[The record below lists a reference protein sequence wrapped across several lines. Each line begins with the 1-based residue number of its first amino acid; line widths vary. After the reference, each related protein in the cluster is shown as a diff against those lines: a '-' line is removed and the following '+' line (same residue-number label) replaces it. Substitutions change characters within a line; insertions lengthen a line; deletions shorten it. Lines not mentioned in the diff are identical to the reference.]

1 MIGPELTGIA
11 KDIKTRL
18 STIRGQVNGII
29 KMIDQGKDPESIL
42 VQFKSLDKGL
52 QKARHLLLDE
62 VFRKS
67 LAIKIV
73 ETVDACPGD
82 CGKEE
87 KIARILKEFPD
98 FSLDDLSGKLK
109 EIADLEEYLQKLKD

>member
-1 MIGPELTGIA
+1 MIPLELT

-18 STIRGQVNGII
+18 STIKGQVDGII
-29 KMIDQGKDPESIL
+29 KMIDQGRDPESVLI
-42 VQFKSLDKGL
+42 QFKSLDKGL
-52 QKARHLLLDE
+52 QKARHLLLDD

-87 KIARILKEFPD
+87 KIEHILKEFPD
-98 FSLDDLSGKLK
+98 LSLDDLTSKMK
-109 EIADLEEYLQKLKD
+109 EIADLKDYLKNRPQ

>member
-1 MIGPELTGIA
+1 MIPADLT

-18 STIRGQVNGII
+18 STIRGQVEGII
-29 KMIDQGKDPESIL
+29 KMIDLGKDPESVLI
-42 VQFKSLDKGL
+42 QFKSLDKGL

-73 ETVDACPGD
+73 QTVDACPGN
-82 CGKEE
+82 CSKEE
-87 KIARILKEFPD
+87 NIERILKEFPD
-98 FSLDDLSGKLK
+98 FSLDDLSSKLK
-109 EIADLEEYLQKLKD
+109 EIAELETHLKELKS

>member
-1 MIGPELTGIA
+1 MIAEDLT

-18 STIRGQVNGII
+18 STIRGQVEGII

-42 VQFKSLDKGL
+42 IQFKSLDKGL

-73 ETVDACPGD
+73 ETVDACPGN

-87 KIARILKEFPD
+87 KIERILKEFPD
-98 FSLDDLSGKLK
+98 FSLDELSTKMK
-109 EIADLEEYLQKLKD
+109 EIADLEEYLKNRQR

>member
-1 MIGPELTGIA
+1 MIPAELT

-18 STIRGQVNGII
+18 STIKGQTEGII
-29 KMIDQGKDPESIL
+29 KMTDQGKDPESIL

-67 LAIKIV
+67 LALKIV
-73 ETVDACPGD
+73 QTVEACPGN

-87 KIARILKEFPD
+87 KIERILKEFPD
-98 FSLDDLSGKLK
+98 LSLDDVATKMK
-109 EIADLEEYLQKLKD
+109 EISELEDFVKKTKE

>member
-1 MIGPELTGIA
+1 MIVEDLT

-18 STIRGQVNGII
+18 STIKGQVEGIS

-73 ETVDACPGD
+73 ETVDACPGN

-87 KIARILKEFPD
+87 KIEHLLKEFPD
-98 FSLDDLSGKLK
+98 LSLDELTDKMKEIGELEEHLKKLK
-109 EIADLEEYLQKLKD
+109 S

>member
-1 MIGPELTGIA
+1 MIPEDLT
-11 KDIKTRL
+11 KDIKARL
-18 STIRGQVNGII
+18 STIKGQVEGII
-29 KMIDQGKDPESIL
+29 KMIDQGKDPESVLI
-42 VQFKSLDKGL
+42 QFKSLDKGL

-82 CGKEE
+82 CGNEE
-87 KIARILKEFPD
+87 KIERLLKEFPTL
-98 FSLDDLSGKLK
+98 SLDDLTDKMK
-109 EIADLEEYLQKLKD
+109 EVGDLEAHLKKIKG